1 MNESKRQ
8 QKVSRQLQKDLS
20 AILKK
25 RIADNLRDALVTITR
40 VQISPDLSV
49 AKVYIS
55 TFSVQNDQDVM
66 ALIDD
71 QKSEIRGALGRQIGK
86 QVRIIP
92 ELIFVEDNG
101 AQHASDI
108 DDLLSNLHI
117 PPPEE

>member
-25 RIADNLRDALVTITR
+25 RIADHLSNALITVTR
-40 VQISPDLSV
+40 VHISPDLGV
-49 AKVYIS
+49 AKVFIS
-55 TFSVQNDQDVM
+55 TFSVKGDQDVM
-66 ALIDD
+66 TLIDD
-71 QKSEIRGALGRQIGK
+71 QKSEIRGALGRRIGK
-86 QVRIIP
+86 QVRKIP
-92 ELIFVEDNG
+92 ELIFIEDNG